1 MGKIKSLLVSC
12 VSLLSAMTISA
23 QTLSFMPNWKPGDKA
38 SYSFVQKEIKK
49 SGTESAT
56 VEKSAVLNLKVV
68 KKDANGYVMNAT
80 YENPVEKGS
89 DEMSAALFKL
99 NDGLSF
105 DYKLDASGKL
115 IGLVDSAKVI
125 ADLKGLM
132 EKAAKDNPSIGL
144 VLQFVGASMSDDM
157 YLAGM
162 LDEVGYIHSLNELEL
177 TAKKTIEKN
186 ADKATMFGFSVN
198 APYHYTLQSV
208 NGNIANVKSSA
219 VIGNDMIMPA
229 FIDFSIQMTSGM
241 LNTLSSL
248 MAKEGDEKVDINQEI
263 QQQRA
268 EIEKKFKETFDL
280 KMEDNYTYSFDK
292 SNQWISSM
300 SGKNTITGK
309 YENNNIDVTIE
320 IKMTKK

>member
-1 MGKIKSLLVSC
+1 M
-12 VSLLSAMTISA
+12 
-23 QTLSFMPNWKPGDKA
+23 
-38 SYSFVQKEIKK
+38 
-49 SGTESAT
+49 
-56 VEKSAVLNLKVV
+56 LNFKVV

-132 EKAAKDNPSIGL
+132 EKAAKDNPSIG
-144 VLQFVGASMSDDM
+144 VLLQLTGASMSDDM
-157 YLAGM
+157 YLAGL

-186 ADKATMFGFSVN
+186 ADNATMFGFSVN
-198 APYHYTLQSV
+198 VPYHYTLQSV
-208 NGNIANVKSSA
+208 NGNLANVKSSA
-219 VIGNDMIMPA
+219 EIGNDVIMPA
-229 FIDFSIQMTSGM
+229 FIDFSIQMTLGVM
-241 LNTLSSL
+241 NNLSS
-248 MAKEGDEKVDINQEI
+248 MFAKEGDEKVDMNQVI

-268 EIEKKFKETFDL
+268 DIEKKIKETFDL
-280 KMEDNYTYSFDK
+280 KMVDNYTYSFDK

-300 SGKNTITGK
+300 SGKNKI
-309 YENNNIDVTIE
+309 
-320 IKMTKK
+320 

>member
-23 QTLSFMPNWKPGDKA
+23 QTVSFMPNWKPGDKA

-49 SGTESAT
+49 LGTESAT

-80 YENPVEKGS
+80 YENPVEKGA

-115 IGLVDSAKVI
+115 IGLADSTKVI

-132 EKAAKDNPSIGL
+132 EKAAKDNPSIG
-144 VLQFVGASMSDDM
+144 VLLQLTGASMSDDM
-157 YLAGM
+157 YLAGL
-162 LDEVGYIHSLNELEL
+162 LDEVGYIHSLNGLEL
-177 TAKKTIEKN
+177 TAKKTIDKN

-208 NGNIANVKSSA
+208 NGNLANVKSSA
-219 VIGNDMIMPA
+219 EIGNDVIC
-229 FIDFSIQMTSGM
+229 
-241 LNTLSSL
+241 LRSL
-248 MAKEGDEKVDINQEI
+248 
-263 QQQRA
+263 
-268 EIEKKFKETFDL
+268 
-280 KMEDNYTYSFDK
+280 
-292 SNQWISSM
+292 ISQFR
-300 SGKNTITGK
+300 
-309 YENNNIDVTIE
+309 
-320 IKMTKK
+320 